1 MVIKQLGQISHS
13 QDIGYKGMSQKY
25 IWSACMDC
33 GIQRWVQLYRGKPR
47 NLRCKICNGKQRGK
61 HHTNWK
67 GGEVKLPDGYIKVWV
82 SPDDFFYPMA
92 DKRGYVLQHRL
103 IMATHLGRN
112 LLKAEQVHHKNG
124 IKSDNYIEN
133 LELMPSIESHN
144 KYNVCSSCV
153 LRKEIRLLRW
163 QIKELSEALQGRLE
177 I

>member
-1 MVIKQLGQISHS
+1 MDNFASFGSLMVIKQLGQISHS

-112 LLKAEQVHHKNG
+112 LLKALPVH
-124 IKSDNYIEN
+124 SY
-133 LELMPSIESHN
+133 LLAFVARL
-144 KYNVCSSCV
+144 YLYYV
-153 LRKEIRLLRW
+153 LTILFYH
-163 QIKELSEALQGRLE
+163 G
-177 I
+177 